1 MASQVHEM
9 TARGNSSMLITMAQP
24 LSRLSDEDVLEL
36 LRDERDR
43 ALEML
48 RLIEEEGWTHYE
60 ARGVG
65 ETLRDVSEKR
75 ANRQRQIIER
85 MDRMIAELES
95 RGG

>member
-1 MASQVHEM
+1 
-9 TARGNSSMLITMAQP
+9 MLITMARP
-24 LSRLSDEDVLEL
+24 ISRLSDVDVLEL

-60 ARGVG
+60 SQGNDDTV
-65 ETLRDVSEKR
+65 RDVTEKR

-95 RGG
+95 RGA

>member
-1 MASQVHEM
+1 
-9 TARGNSSMLITMAQP
+9 MLATMAP
-24 LSRLSDEDVLEL
+24 ARRLSDADIVDL

-43 ALEML
+43 AIEML

-60 ARGVG
+60 AQGSDD
-65 ETLRDVSEKR
+65 TIRDVTEKR

-85 MDRMIAELES
+85 MDRMIAGLES

>member
-1 MASQVHEM
+1 
-9 TARGNSSMLITMAQP
+9 MLATMAPARP
-24 LSRLSDEDVLEL
+24 LSDADIVDL

-43 ALEML
+43 AIEML

-60 ARGVG
+60 AQGSDD
-65 ETLRDVSEKR
+65 TIRDVTEKR

-85 MDRMIAELES
+85 MDRMIAGLQS

>member
-1 MASQVHEM
+1 
-9 TARGNSSMLITMAQP
+9 MLVTMAPP
-24 LSRLSDEDVLEL
+24 LSRLSDLDVVDL

-60 ARGVG
+60 AQGKDDTV
-65 ETLRDVSEKR
+65 RDVTEKR

-85 MDRMIAELES
+85 MDRLIAELES

>member
-1 MASQVHEM
+1 MLIAMAS
-9 TARGNSSMLITMAQP
+9 P
-24 LSRLSDEDVLEL
+24 DSRLSDVDVLEL

-48 RLIEEEGWTHYE
+48 RLIEEEGWLHYE
-60 ARGVG
+60 AQGNDD
-65 ETLRDVSEKR
+65 TIRDVTEKR

-95 RGG
+95 REG

>member
-1 MASQVHEM
+1 
-9 TARGNSSMLITMAQP
+9 MLITLAQP
-24 LSRLSDEDVLEL
+24 VSPLSDVDVIEL

-60 ARGVG
+60 AQGDDDTV
-65 ETLRDVSEKR
+65 RDVTEKR

>member
-1 MASQVHEM
+1 
-9 TARGNSSMLITMAQP
+9 MLTTMAPP
-24 LSRLSDEDVLEL
+24 LSRLSDLDVLEL

-60 ARGVG
+60 AQGNDD
-65 ETLRDVSEKR
+65 TIRDVTEKR

-85 MDRMIAELES
+85 MDRLIAAYAVAE
-95 RGG
+95 G

>member
-1 MASQVHEM
+1 MFATMASPA
-9 TARGNSSMLITMAQP
+9 T
-24 LSRLSDEDVLEL
+24 RLSDVDVLEL

-60 ARGVG
+60 AQGDDD
-65 ETLRDVSEKR
+65 TMRDVTEKR
-75 ANRQRQIIER
+75 ANRQRQILER

-95 RGG
+95 RGA

>member
-1 MASQVHEM
+1 
-9 TARGNSSMLITMAQP
+9 MLVTMAP
-24 LSRLSDEDVLEL
+24 PVSRLSDLDVLEL

-60 ARGVG
+60 AQGNDD
-65 ETLRDVSEKR
+65 TIRDVTEKR
-75 ANRQRQIIER
+75 VNRQRQIIER

-95 RGG
+95 RDA

>member
-1 MASQVHEM
+1 MFASMAPPV
-9 TARGNSSMLITMAQP
+9 
-24 LSRLSDEDVLEL
+24 SRLSDLDVVEL

-60 ARGVG
+60 AQGSDD
-65 ETLRDVSEKR
+65 TIRDVTEKR

-95 RGG
+95 RAG